1 MTQAK
6 AASLTSALFARKG
19 AASPADLVIAELE
32 DGSGG
37 KVPTRK
43 ARSKE
48 RGGESAQRKKAKL
61 PEVEQEL
68 PLLAFV
74 DAQTSEAVSAT
85 PAEQSPAADHVLAD
99 HASSEDGHPDPAASL
114 MAHRP
119 LAFSGKG
126 SPPDPDDTFTDDIAA
141 DPVSDPESP
150 EAEGAALAAAAD
162 DEEAQEVPAG
172 EAVIAEATVVAAQ
185 TDHDVIEAVPL
196 AEAEAS
202 LIVGEDEVQVIAA
215 SLPVPA
221 NETVESETGTDGE
234 GALPSAGPSAGSSP
248 GPDSAEIVAP
258 VDNDAPPDDG
268 PVDETPAVEV
278 SVETEN
284 GSTTAALNEDRASAA
299 EPTEQKNASETTT
312 RAAVSAVSLPAESQD
327 RERHAAA
334 AAPAVAQV
342 VDTLADLQDREKS
355 EAAANSPAASP
366 AVLAA
371 KRSAGLV
378 SSPWRIAA
386 TIALGVG
393 LGLSGYALWPKETS
407 EPELVVVE
415 PRPDS
420 TESGS
425 ATAQDTA
432 PQNTASNEIG
442 DAVADAEVVQ
452 TAAGPASQPPA
463 ALAGAKDTLGG
474 QSSQPEPSFDI
485 IRIEPNGQSI
495 IAGRADPFSEWIL
508 LNNGEPIGSVQADLN
523 GEWVILPDAS
533 LIPGANDFSLVP
545 KTERGK
551 VAIPAA
557 DEPPAEAIK
566 SDLPERGLL
575 APRSERSSSSLD
587 EKLAALGQ
595 DAALPLPL
603 LKPSDDDAKA
613 ASFGVRV
620 SPDGGYQIQ
629 IASVRQSAA
638 AERERARLV
647 DVYPGLLGALD
658 LRVQEAS
665 IDGAGVFYRLRSGPI
680 VDLADARELCRQL
693 ELRGQSCLVV
703 VRAEDD
709 VVPNPFGINA
719 VQPLAAPGLS
729 STQQAENPD

>member
-32 DGSGG
+32 EGTGAKAS
-37 KVPTRK
+37 TRK

-48 RGGESAQRKKAKL
+48 RGGESAQRKKARL

-74 DAQTSEAVSAT
+74 DAQTSDEAVPAA
-85 PAEQSPAADHVLAD
+85 PAEELAAADHALAD
-99 HASSEDGHPDPAASL
+99 PARGEDDHPDPAASL

-119 LAFSGKG
+119 LAFGG
-126 SPPDPDDTFTDDIAA
+126 SESTPYADDSVEIPA
-141 DPVSDPESP
+141 SDR
-150 EAEGAALAAAAD
+150 EGGETETPAVAAAAE
-162 DEEAQEVPAG
+162 DEKAQEVPA
-172 EAVIAEATVVAAQ
+172 EETAVADAVVVAAR
-185 TDHDVIEAVPL
+185 TDREAVEAVPL
-196 AEAEAS
+196 EEREAS
-202 LIVGEDEVQVIAA
+202 PAVGEDESQAIAA

-221 NETVESETGTDGE
+221 KEAPPSETGTDDWAIAPDVQSE
-234 GALPSAGPSAGSSP
+234 GAEAAAPEDDDVSPDDAQADAMSKGEVSAETEEASTAAALGDGPASAELAGQKEASGATARTAGSAASFP
-248 GPDSAEIVAP
+248 IEPH
-258 VDNDAPPDDG
+258 DG
-268 PVDETPAVEV
+268 
-278 SVETEN
+278 
-284 GSTTAALNEDRASAA
+284 
-299 EPTEQKNASETTT
+299 
-312 RAAVSAVSLPAESQD
+312 
-327 RERHAAA
+327 ERDTAA
-334 AAPAVAQV
+334 AAPAVRQS
-342 VDTLADLQDREKS
+342 VDTLADPKDREMP
-355 EAAANSPAASP
+355 EAAAGSP
-366 AVLAA
+366 AVPAA

-378 SSPWRIAA
+378 ASPWRIAA
-386 TIALGVG
+386 VIALGVG
-393 LGLSGYALWPKETS
+393 LGLSGYALWPKGAA
-407 EPELVVVE
+407 EPELAAVE
-415 PRPDS
+415 PSPDS
-420 TESGS
+420 TEAADAALQSP
-425 ATAQDTA
+425 A
-432 PQNTASNEIG
+432 PREVA
-442 DAVADAEVVQ
+442 DAAANAEVDAEVVQ
-452 TAAGPASQPPA
+452 TAAGPVAQPA
-463 ALAGAKDTLGG
+463 ALADGNSTLGG
-474 QSSQPEPSFDI
+474 QLSQPEPSFDV

-557 DEPPAEAIK
+557 DEAPAEAIK
-566 SDLPERGLL
+566 SDLPESGPL
-575 APRSERSSSSLD
+575 APRSENSSSLLE

-595 DAALPLPL
+595 DAALPLPR
-603 LKPSDDDAKA
+603 LKPAAGDATT
-613 ASFGVRV
+613 ASLGVRV

-647 DVYPGLLGALD
+647 DVYPGLLGALG
-658 LRVQEAS
+658 LQVQEAS

-680 VDLADARELCRQL
+680 ADLADARELCRQL

-703 VRAEDD
+703 VRAGDD
-709 VVPNPFGINA
+709 AVPNPSGVNA

>member
-32 DGSGG
+32 EGAGAKAS
-37 KVPTRK
+37 KRK

-74 DAQTSEAVSAT
+74 DAQTSEAEAVPAA
-85 PAEQSPAADHVLAD
+85 PAEAFATAD
-99 HASSEDGHPDPAASL
+99 HALADPALGEDDHPDPAASL

-119 LAFSGKG
+119 LAFGGSG
-126 SPPDPDDTFTDDIAA
+126 STPHADDSAEIPA
-141 DPVSDPESP
+141 SDRESLETETP
-150 EAEGAALAAAAD
+150 AVAAAAE
-162 DEEAQEVPAG
+162 DEKAQEVPAEETAVADAIVVAVQTDD
-172 EAVIAEATVVAAQ
+172 EAV
-185 TDHDVIEAVPL
+185 EAVPL
-196 AEAEAS
+196 EEREA
-202 LIVGEDEVQVIAA
+202 LPVIGEDESQAIAA
-215 SLPVPA
+215 SLPAPVH
-221 NETVESETGTDGE
+221 ETPPSETESDDGGNVPDVQAEGVEAALPEAALPGGDVASEDMQADAAPRDEGSAEAAPASSSSALSDDPAFAALAEQKEASGTTIRTAGSAASLPVEPQDGE
-234 GALPSAGPSAGSSP
+234 
-248 GPDSAEIVAP
+248 
-258 VDNDAPPDDG
+258 
-268 PVDETPAVEV
+268 
-278 SVETEN
+278 
-284 GSTTAALNEDRASAA
+284 RA
-299 EPTEQKNASETTT
+299 T
-312 RAAVSAVSLPAESQD
+312 
-327 RERHAAA
+327 AA
-334 AAPAVAQV
+334 AAPAVRQS
-342 VDTLADLQDREKS
+342 VDTLGDPKDREIP
-355 EAAANSPAASP
+355 EAAAGSP

-378 SSPWRIAA
+378 GSPWRMAA
-386 TIALGVG
+386 VIALGVG
-393 LGLSGYALWPKETS
+393 LGLAGYALWPKETT
-407 EPELVVVE
+407 EPELATIE
-415 PRPDS
+415 PSPDS
-420 TESGS
+420 TEAADAALQS
-425 ATAQDTA
+425 TA
-432 PQNTASNEIG
+432 PREAG
-442 DAVADAEVVQ
+442 DAAANAGVDAEVVQ
-452 TAAGPASQPPA
+452 TAAGPVAQPA
-463 ALAGAKDTLGG
+463 ALADGNSTLGG
-474 QSSQPEPSFDI
+474 QLPQPEPSFDV

-495 IAGRADPFSEWIL
+495 IAGRAEPFSEWIL

-557 DEPPAEAIK
+557 NEAPAEAIK
-566 SDLPERGLL
+566 SDLPESGPL
-575 APRSERSSSSLD
+575 APRSEGSPSLLE

-595 DAALPLPL
+595 DTALPLPR
-603 LKPSDDDAKA
+603 LKPPAGDAKA
-613 ASFGVRV
+613 ASLGVRI

-638 AERERARLV
+638 AERERVRLV
-647 DVYPGLLGALD
+647 DVYPVLLGALG
-658 LRVQEAS
+658 LQVQEAS

-680 VDLADARELCRQL
+680 ADLADARELCRQL

-703 VRAEDD
+703 VRAGDD
-709 VVPNPFGINA
+709 AVPNPSGVNA